1 MRKKVLLFALTSI
14 LMSLCI
20 TTNAHE
26 SVIAY
31 LEDGNSHSDSI
42 YFNSAKFDGDEF
54 KTAEDLVRKIPGAE
68 MKNDGSI
75 MINGKSITK
84 ILVNGKQYFPEHEYV
99 DLGLSVKWATCNV
112 GAANPEEVGGLFA
125 WGETE
130 PKSDYS
136 YSTYKFSKNGSKG
149 SYTKYSD
156 NDNKTVL
163 DPEDDVAHVK
173 WGSNWRMPTW
183 EEMQE
188 LIRECTWTWT
198 EVKGIE
204 GFRFTSKKAGYE
216 DRSIFLPVN
225 QYSDEAAIAEGMYPA
240 YGAYWSSTLC
250 YLPSGF
256 MSEDRDHA
264 WGFLFCRDYP
274 LGNGSYRNEG
284 RSIRPVCPQ
293 VDIKCVADTE
303 FVSDLYFHLN
313 DTVTMPIGQAELD
326 RVGDVLLKL
335 PGVSMDDKGDVY
347 IEYRYKTKVSK
358 VYFNGDKEIRFICPD
373 YSLVLLPPGPLDPN
387 IKAVTAKMDGKGSR
401 PLTPEEMR
409 EYGLIGIPIPL
420 PEGET
425 VESYLLK
432 QPGVHKDDAGNIIY
446 PNGRKQ
452 TPEDIKQIERFTH
465 ISIKDSLLKY
475 QQKYQ
480 QQQK

>member
-1 MRKKVLLFALTSI
+1 MRKKFLMIAMTSALM
-14 LMSLCI
+14 LLCI
-20 TTNAHE
+20 PA
-26 SVIAY
+26 
-31 LEDGNSHSDSI
+31 
-42 YFNSAKFDGDEF
+42 SA
-54 KTAEDLVRKIPGAE
+54 
-68 MKNDGSI
+68 
-75 MINGKSITK
+75 
-84 ILVNGKQYFPEHEYV
+84 QHEYV

-112 GAANPEEVGGLFA
+112 GAANPEEVGGFFA

-130 PKSDYS
+130 TKSDYS
-136 YSTYKFSKNGSKG
+136 YSTYKFSSSGSKG
-149 SYTKYSD
+149 SYTKYSN

-284 RSIRPVCPQ
+284 RSIRPVCP
-293 VDIKCVADTE
+293 
-303 FVSDLYFHLN
+303 
-313 DTVTMPIGQAELD
+313 
-326 RVGDVLLKL
+326 
-335 PGVSMDDKGDVY
+335 
-347 IEYRYKTKVSK
+347 
-358 VYFNGDKEIRFICPD
+358 
-373 YSLVLLPPGPLDPN
+373 
-387 IKAVTAKMDGKGSR
+387 
-401 PLTPEEMR
+401 
-409 EYGLIGIPIPL
+409 
-420 PEGET
+420 
-425 VESYLLK
+425 
-432 QPGVHKDDAGNIIY
+432 
-446 PNGRKQ
+446 
-452 TPEDIKQIERFTH
+452 
-465 ISIKDSLLKY
+465 
-475 QQKYQ
+475 
-480 QQQK
+480 

>member
-136 YSTYKFSKNGSKG
+136 YSTYKFSKNGGKG

-163 DPEDDVAHVK
+163 DLEDDVAHVK
-173 WGSNWRMPTW
+173 WGGSWRMPTW
-183 EEMQE
+183 EEMDE
-188 LIRECTWTWT
+188 LRKECTWTWT
-198 EVKGIE
+198 ELNGIE
-204 GFRFTSKKAGYE
+204 GFRVTGKKAGYE

-225 QYSDEAAIAEGMYPA
+225 KYSDAAAIAEGMYPS

-250 YLPSGF
+250 QDQLIF
-256 MSEDRDHA
+256 MMADRDHA
-264 WGFLFCRDYP
+264 WGYLFCRDYP
-274 LGNGSYRNEG
+274 LGNGGYRNAGE
-284 RSIRPVCPQ
+284 SVRPVCPQ

-358 VYFNGDKEIRFICPD
+358 VYFNGDKEIKFICPD
-373 YSLVLLPPGPLDPN
+373 YSLVLLPPVQTETPVVIG
-387 IKAVTAKMDGKGSR
+387 KMDGKGSR
-401 PLTPEEMR
+401 PLTQEEMR
-409 EYGLIGIPIPL
+409 ESGLIGIPMPL

-446 PNGRKQ
+446 PNGRKL
-452 TPEDIKQIERFTH
+452 TPEEIELSERDAH
-465 ISIKDSLLKY
+465 ISWQDSLLKY